1 MIRLMLQDCVDSGE
15 ESTDVEEASGG
26 HHLGVWLDHVL
37 QGSQDVEDCEVGMA
51 DALWK
56 TC

>member
-1 MIRLMLQDCVDSGE
+1 MLQDCVDSGE